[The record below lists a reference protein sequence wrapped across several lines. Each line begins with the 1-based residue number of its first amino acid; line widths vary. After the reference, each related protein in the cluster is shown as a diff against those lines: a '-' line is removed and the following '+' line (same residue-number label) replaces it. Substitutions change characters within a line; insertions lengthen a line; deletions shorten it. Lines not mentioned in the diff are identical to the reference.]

1 MRNSCSEKFRT
12 AGNINPNSSDSGG
25 GSSSHAVQ
33 KREKQR
39 GKAVK
44 KGLSGRVRGRSSEN
58 NKGAMEGMET
68 HASKSRF
75 GERSASL
82 GASPSAN
89 EQTVTAERQAGNSN
103 SQYNDETGVR
113 GEGER
118 YAGIS
123 GRSSGEE
130 NGICHDSLRL
140 ERGQNEKDDM
150 VTEEGGGG
158 CGSGASAES
167 DIGELRKA
175 RKRQGPSRRRG
186 PVSKGCID
194 SRVSALLYVRLLVS
208 ALSK

>member
-1 MRNSCSEKFRT
+1 M
-12 AGNINPNSSDSGG
+12 NPNTSDLGGRSSCQTGW
-25 GSSSHAVQ
+25 
-33 KREKQR
+33 KRKRQR
-39 GKAVK
+39 GKAEK
-44 KGLSGRVRGRSSEN
+44 EATGRGGREESDEDN
-58 NKGAMEGMET
+58 GGMEGMET

-75 GERSASL
+75 GERSVSL
-82 GASPSAN
+82 GGSPSAN